1 MKLIYSR
8 LINFGLN
15 NLNIFILIALPL
27 MATITELFG
36 IGIFLPIFQFIRLD
50 GDLNALVL
58 DSQIWR
64 YLISWFSYF
73 DIEPSLLILI
83 LISFSLFLMRQ
94 LLTYTRIIYTSATFQ
109 RLIQLQRN
117 NLFGGYLNANTS
129 YHDKTPV
136 GNLVNI
142 MLTEV
147 NSAIAGVMNPLELL
161 VYLIMLIG
169 YLAILFLLSWQ
180 MTVLAILVIIPASI
194 APKIWIK
201 KSTITGRSLVDAN
214 KSMSEFLVSRLGSP
228 RLVRLSGTEKA
239 ERSEFQRLTL
249 SQRKY
254 MVLNI
259 ILRSKTEATL
269 EPIIVGISFIFL
281 YFSFTLLHMQVE
293 VIGLYL
299 VVSMRLTP
307 VVKNIMLQIQSL
319 QGEIGSIETLEDRI
333 KELRESEEKD
343 SGALSLKDINQAILF
358 NQVSYRYPGSKS
370 NALDRISIKIQMNQL
385 TAIVGPS
392 GSGKSTLI
400 DLLPRLRT
408 VTEGNITINDKNIQD
423 FNLKDLRQLIAYAP
437 QSPQIFSG
445 SIKNH
450 ILYGKKNATDKEI
463 ENVIKMSGSEDFINA
478 LPSGL
483 NTVLDENAINLSGG
497 QRQRLDL
504 ARALIKDAKILILD
518 EPTSNL
524 DIKSEETFNDVLA
537 TIRRKTNIAVIIV
550 THRLKSVVS
559 ADQIVVINQGGVEAV
574 GKHLELLQ
582 QKGWYA
588 KSFNSQKLEN
598 LK

>member
-64 YLISWFSYF
+64 YLINWFSYF

-83 LISFSLFLMRQ
+83 LISFSLFLIRQ

-254 MVLNI
+254 MVLNT

-358 NQVSYRYPGSKS
+358 NHVSYRYPGSKS
-370 NALDRISIKIQMNQL
+370 NTLDRISIKIQMNQL

-423 FNLKDLRQLIAYAP
+423 FNLKDLRQLIAFHLSLLKYLVARLRI
-437 QSPQIFSG
+437 IF
-445 SIKNH
+445 
-450 ILYGKKNATDKEI
+450 YMER
-463 ENVIKMSGSEDFINA
+463 KM
-478 LPSGL
+478 
-483 NTVLDENAINLSGG
+483 
-497 QRQRLDL
+497 Q
-504 ARALIKDAKILILD
+504 LIKK
-518 EPTSNL
+518 
-524 DIKSEETFNDVLA
+524 
-537 TIRRKTNIAVIIV
+537 
-550 THRLKSVVS
+550 
-559 ADQIVVINQGGVEAV
+559 
-574 GKHLELLQ
+574 
-582 QKGWYA
+582 
-588 KSFNSQKLEN
+588 
-598 LK
+598 